1 VEDETSWYM
10 EHIYS
15 TMAESEI
22 PWNRA
27 EPPDDLV
34 GLLRSET
41 ITPCRAL
48 DIGCGTGNYS
58 LYLAAQGFT
67 ITGLDVSE
75 SAIQVARAKAAQK
88 GADITFAVADM
99 RGDVSHVAGGFEFA
113 LEWMIMHHILPDE
126 RQGYLK
132 NLLTLLSDE
141 ALCLSVS
148 FSAED
153 PKFGDPPEGNWRR
166 SPMGP
171 MVYCSYLDELE
182 ALLSPAFDLLEKGV
196 VDIPG
201 KMGDN
206 RVNRLLMRKR

>member
-1 VEDETSWYM
+1 M

-27 EPPDDLV
+27 EPPEDLV
-34 GLLRSET
+34 GLLRSGT

-75 SAIQVARAKAAQK
+75 SAIQAARAKAAQK

>member
-1 VEDETSWYM
+1 M

-27 EPPDDLV
+27 EPPEDLV
-34 GLLRSET
+34 GLVQSGK
-41 ITPCRAL
+41 ITPCRTL

-58 LYLAAQGFT
+58 LYLASQGFEV
-67 ITGLDVSE
+67 TGLDVSE
-75 SAIQVARAKAAQK
+75 SAIRTARAKAAQK

-132 NLLTLLSDE
+132 NLLALLSDG
-141 ALCLSVS
+141 ALYLSTS

-153 PKFGDPPEGNWRR
+153 PNFGDPPKGNWRR

-182 ALLSPAFDLLEKGV
+182 ALFSPAFDLLEKGV

-201 KMGDN
+201 KMGNN
-206 RVNRLLMRKR
+206 RVNRLLMRKRLGEECD